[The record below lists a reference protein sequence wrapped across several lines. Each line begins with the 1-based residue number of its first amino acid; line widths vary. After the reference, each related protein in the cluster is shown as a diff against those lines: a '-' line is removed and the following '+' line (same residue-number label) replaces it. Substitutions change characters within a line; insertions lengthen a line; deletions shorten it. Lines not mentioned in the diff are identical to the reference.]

1 MQRERQKSLILINV
15 DLFINLFSLF
25 FPVAL
30 LQEIVF
36 PAKSPPLMP
45 GAGLQRIAKMQRAQ
59 SATTR
64 KTVWVVILRL
74 IMFTRWK
81 VSLEEIIALGI
92 SIHLLF

>member
-15 DLFINLFSLF
+15 DLFINLLSLF

-45 GAGLQRIAKMQRAQ
+45 GADLQRIAKMQRAQ

-81 VSLEEIIALGI
+81 VSLQEIIALGI

>member
-1 MQRERQKSLILINV
+1 MQREKQKSLILINV
-15 DLFINLFSLF
+15 DLFINLLSL
-25 FPVAL
+25 
-30 LQEIVF
+30 

-45 GAGLQRIAKMQRAQ
+45 GAGLQRIAKMRRAQ

-81 VSLEEIIALGI
+81 VSLQ
-92 SIHLLF
+92 